1 IVSAPRVLT
10 LDNVEATIVQGTQI
24 PYRKLSEFGVT
35 TTEFKDATLELKV
48 TPHITP
54 DQKVRLE
61 IKAKKEQPDFTQ
73 LVGSDAAPAIQTR
86 RVTTELLVADGDTV
100 VIGGVIEDTES
111 LNESRTPGLSQVPIL
126 GALFKNQRYQKQ
138 KNELLIFISP
148 RIASTAI
155 PVRANRERYVPGMGA
170 TGPGRM

>member
-1 IVSAPRVLT
+1 
-10 LDNVEATIVQGTQI
+10 
-24 PYRKLSEFGVT
+24 LSEFGVT

-73 LVGSDAAPAIQTR
+73 LVGADAAPAIQTR
-86 RVTTELLVADGDTV
+86 RVNTELLVADGDTI
-100 VIGGVIEDTES
+100 VIGGVIEDSES

-126 GALFKNQRYQKQ
+126 GALFKNQRYQKA

-148 RIASTAI
+148 RIANTSV
-155 PVRANRERYVPGMGA
+155 PVRANRDVYGPSMSSNSPGS
-170 TGPGRM
+170 R